1 MKKIINIDRKPIMVD
16 TETAFVTSIDRSTRG
31 IDDVYVIPEDAHI
44 EWRSRMFPDKTIE
57 ADVKKDD
64 ILVTFY
70 DKDLGTDFV
79 ICVMSGNFVQRGN
92 TSIIDKWTKAKMAL
106 ANGVDLVI
114 ELPTVYSVSS
124 AENFA
129 EGAIKLL
136 DSLKIVDTISFGI
149 EAKDIA
155 SLNNIANVF
164 YMEPK
169 EYTNILNHEL
179 KKGISF
185 PKARENAVMMYL
197 NDIKQYANILTGAN
211 NILAIEYLKAIK
223 KLKSKLN
230 PIGIR
235 REKVLY
241 NDEIIIDDFA
251 SATAIRKMIATGQ
264 FEEIQKVMPKS
275 SYALLAD
282 ELRRGH
288 YVLDLSK
295 FQKEIIYNLRKMK
308 VGDIAQLADVSEGLE
323 NAIKNAA
330 NSCNNV
336 VDFVNIVKCKRYT
349 QTRIQRILIYALLG
363 ITSEKMMT
371 SKKTTPYARILG
383 FNEKGKKLI
392 SQIVKHNKRAQI
404 VTSVKKYMDESKNKA
419 LKEMLE
425 TDIFATNVYTL
436 GYESDSWSNLDYT
449 NKIITM

>member
-1 MKKIINIDRKPIMVD
+1 MSKVLGIIAEYNPFHNGHLYHIKKSIE
-16 TETAFVTSIDRSTRG
+16 ETGASS
-31 IDDVYVIPEDAHI
+31 
-44 EWRSRMFPDKTIE
+44 
-57 ADVKKDD
+57 
-64 ILVTFY
+64 
-70 DKDLGTDFV
+70 V

-92 TSIIDKWTKAKMAL
+92 TSIVDKWTKTKMAL
-106 ANGVDLVI
+106 ANGVDLVL
-114 ELPTVYSVSS
+114 ELPTIYSVSS

-129 EGAIKLL
+129 EGAIRLL
-136 DSLKIVDTISFGI
+136 DSLKIVDTISFGM

-155 SLNNIANVF
+155 SLNNIANVL
-164 YMEPK
+164 YTEPK
-169 EYTNILNHEL
+169 EYTTILEHEL
-179 KKGISF
+179 RKGVSF

-197 NDIKQYANILTGAN
+197 NDIKQYANILTGSN

-264 FEEIQKVMPKS
+264 FSDIQKVMPKS

-282 ELRRGH
+282 ELRKGH

-295 FQKEIIYNLRKMK
+295 FQKEIIYNLRKMS
-308 VGDIAQLADVSEGLE
+308 VEEIAQLVDVSEGLE

-330 NSCNNV
+330 NSSNNL
-336 VDFVNIVKCKRYT
+336 VDFVNIVKSKRYT

-363 ITSEKMMT
+363 ITNSKMLAF
-371 SKKTTPYARILG
+371 KKAVPYARVLG
-383 FNEKGKKLI
+383 FNENGKQLI
-392 SQIVKHNKRAQI
+392 SQIAKKNKKVQI
-404 VTSVKKYMDESKNKA
+404 GTSVKKYMDESKNKV

-425 TDIFATNVYTL
+425 TDILATNVYTL
-436 GYESDSWSNLDYT
+436 GYEKDSWSNLDYT
-449 NKIITM
+449 NKLVTM

>member
-1 MKKIINIDRKPIMVD
+1 MSKVLGIIAEYNPFHNGHLYHIKKSIE
-16 TETAFVTSIDRSTRG
+16 ETGASS
-31 IDDVYVIPEDAHI
+31 
-44 EWRSRMFPDKTIE
+44 
-57 ADVKKDD
+57 
-64 ILVTFY
+64 
-70 DKDLGTDFV
+70 V
-79 ICVMSGNFVQRGN
+79 ICVMSGTFVQRGN
-92 TSIIDKWTKAKMAL
+92 TSIVDKWTKTKMAL
-106 ANGVDLVI
+106 ANGVDLVL
-114 ELPTVYSVSS
+114 ELPTIYSVSS

-129 EGAIKLL
+129 EGAIRLL
-136 DSLKIVDTISFGI
+136 DSLKIVDTISFGM

-155 SLNNIANVF
+155 SLNNIANVL
-164 YMEPK
+164 YTEPK
-169 EYTNILNHEL
+169 EYTTILEHEL
-179 KKGISF
+179 RKGVSF

-197 NDIKQYANILTGAN
+197 NDIKQYANILTGSN

-264 FEEIQKVMPKS
+264 FSDIQKVMPKS

-282 ELRRGH
+282 ELRKGH

-295 FQKEIIYNLRKMK
+295 FQKEIIYNLRKMS
-308 VGDIAQLADVSEGLE
+308 VEEIAQLVDVSEGLE

-330 NSCNNV
+330 NSSNNL
-336 VDFVNIVKCKRYT
+336 VDFVNIVKSKRYT

-363 ITSEKMMT
+363 ITNSKMLAF
-371 SKKTTPYARILG
+371 KKAVPYARVLG
-383 FNEKGKKLI
+383 FNENGKQLI
-392 SQIVKHNKRAQI
+392 SQIAKKNKKVQI
-404 VTSVKKYMDESKNKA
+404 VTSVKKYMDESKNKV

-425 TDIFATNVYTL
+425 TDILATNVYTL
-436 GYESDSWSNLDYT
+436 GYEKDSWSNLDYT
-449 NKIITM
+449 NKLVTM

>member
-1 MKKIINIDRKPIMVD
+1 MSKVLGIIAEYNPFHNGHLYHIKKSIE
-16 TETAFVTSIDRSTRG
+16 ETGASS
-31 IDDVYVIPEDAHI
+31 
-44 EWRSRMFPDKTIE
+44 
-57 ADVKKDD
+57 
-64 ILVTFY
+64 
-70 DKDLGTDFV
+70 V

-92 TSIIDKWTKAKMAL
+92 TSIVDKWTKTKMAL
-106 ANGVDLVI
+106 ANGVDLVL
-114 ELPTVYSVSS
+114 ELPTIYSVSS

-129 EGAIKLL
+129 EGAIRLL
-136 DSLKIVDTISFGI
+136 DSLKIVDTISFGM

-155 SLNNIANVF
+155 SLNNIANVL
-164 YMEPK
+164 YTEPK
-169 EYTNILNHEL
+169 EYTTILEHEL
-179 KKGISF
+179 RKGVSF
-185 PKARENAVMMYL
+185 PKARENAVIMYL
-197 NDIKQYANILTGAN
+197 NDIKQYANILTGSN

-264 FEEIQKVMPKS
+264 FSDIQKVMPKS

-282 ELRRGH
+282 ELRKGH

-295 FQKEIIYNLRKMK
+295 FQKEIIYNLRKMS
-308 VGDIAQLADVSEGLE
+308 VEEIAQLVDVSEGLE

-330 NSCNNV
+330 NSSNNL
-336 VDFVNIVKCKRYT
+336 VDFVNIVKSKRYT

-363 ITSEKMMT
+363 ITNSKMLAF
-371 SKKTTPYARILG
+371 KKAVPYARVLG
-383 FNEKGKKLI
+383 FNENGKQLI
-392 SQIVKHNKRAQI
+392 SQIAKKNKKVQI
-404 VTSVKKYMDESKNKA
+404 VTSVKKYMDESKNKV

-425 TDIFATNVYTL
+425 TDILATNVYTL
-436 GYESDSWSNLDYT
+436 GYEKDSWSNLDYT
-449 NKIITM
+449 NKLVTM